1 MIDRYCDDH
10 RAVGN
15 LFNNIESLRFRC
27 PWPTVFASPVF
38 ASERTLDINSGNRYD
53 RAAKHIAETLEAP
66 LLADVRVFEREKG
79 FMTTQIVPSDLTEA
93 PISGACSSGSTSC
106 SVGDVRTDLKDLP
119 ENYLLHRRFDRIG
132 RLLGDQTMSRIYET
146 HAMVLGLGGVG
157 SWAAES
163 LVRSGVGKVTIV
175 DFDLVCVTNINRQLH
190 AMHGVIGRKK
200 VEVMADRLK
209 KINPKCVIE
218 VVDQF
223 YNDQTAEEILS
234 RNPDVV
240 LDAIDNVTAKCHLL
254 ATCVAKGIPV
264 ITAGGSGAR
273 LDPTQVRVVDLG
285 ETHTDPLFWAVR
297 RVLRTKYGFQ
307 EGKLGIPAVFSA
319 EVPIEPEELKYDEG
333 KGFRCVCPNG
343 SNEFHSCEKRNKIYG
358 TAGFVTGTF
367 GFVMAS
373 WVVKGVKDQTL
384 GRFSRQN

>member
-1 MIDRYCDDH
+1 LEHQPANETVCTQPSGP
-10 RAVGN
+10 ACGT
-15 LFNNIESLRFRC
+15 LRQEPGETRQ
-27 PWPTVFASPVF
+27 
-38 ASERTLDINSGNRYD
+38 DIS
-53 RAAKHIAETLEAP
+53 
-66 LLADVRVFEREKG
+66 
-79 FMTTQIVPSDLTEA
+79 
-93 PISGACSSGSTSC
+93 
-106 SVGDVRTDLKDLP
+106 DLP

-132 RLLGDQTMSRIYET
+132 RLLGDETMARVFET
-146 HAMVLGLGGVG
+146 HAMVIGLGGVG

-163 LVRSGVGKVTIV
+163 LVRSGIGKITII

-200 VEVMADRLK
+200 VEVMAERLK
-209 KINPKCVIE
+209 KINPKCIVD
-218 VVDQF
+218 VVDLF
-223 YNDQTAEEILS
+223 YSEQTSDEILG
-234 RNPDVV
+234 RHPDVV

-254 ATCVAKGIPV
+254 AACHGKGIPV

-273 LDPTQVRVVDLG
+273 LDPTQVRVVDVG

-297 RVLRTKYGFQ
+297 RVLRTKYGFP

-319 EVPIEPEELKYDEG
+319 EVPTEPEELHYDQG

-343 SNEFHSCEKRNKIYG
+343 SNQFHSCEKRNKIYG

-373 WVVKGVKDQTL
+373 WVVSRIKDRSL
-384 GRFSRQN
+384 GSASLQQN